1 MVKEEIMNK
10 KSKNIEMVSHLEE
23 TLKTE
28 QSVKKSAE
36 FNYGILKQK
45 LEEKLGLVERIKNSS
60 KNSSNRQVGK
70 DFLASEKLA
79 FTKKKKSVSP
89 VKPKENSTP
98 KLLSK
103 RVKSL
108 TKRIKR
114 IS

>member
-10 KSKNIEMVSHLEE
+10 RSQNVEMVSHLQD
-23 TLKTE
+23 TLKNE
-28 QSVKKSAE
+28 QGAKKSAE
-36 FNYGILKQK
+36 LNVRILKQK
-45 LEEKLGLVERIKNSS
+45 LEEKLGLIEKI

-89 VKPKENSTP
+89 LKPKENSTP

-114 IS
+114 IL